1 MKGKK
6 ELILKGNLIIGKLK
20 SVQKGNSTSTE
31 DDKDDET
38 SDPTSI
44 EDYNKKTTVQLRQIN
59 KEKGLQVK
67 NLTMK
72 VKKKELITLIE
83 NS

>member
-20 SVQKGNSTSTE
+20 SVQKGNSTE

-59 KEKGLQVK
+59 KEKDLQVK
-67 NLTMK
+67 NLF
-72 VKKKELITLIE
+72 ITKLKRK
-83 NS
+83 N

>member
-1 MKGKK
+1 M
-6 ELILKGNLIIGKLK
+6 
-20 SVQKGNSTSTE
+20 QKGNSTE

-67 NLTMK
+67 NLTK
-72 VKKKELITLIE
+72 LKRK
-83 NS
+83 N

>member
-20 SVQKGNSTSTE
+20 SVQKENSSSLTLASTSSTQNDE
-31 DDKDDET
+31 DD
-38 SDPTSI
+38 
-44 EDYNKKTTVQLRQIN
+44 VQ
-59 KEKGLQVK
+59 
-67 NLTMK
+67 
-72 VKKKELITLIE
+72 